1 MYITL
6 PDLPY
11 DFNALEPHID
21 ALTMEIHHD
30 KHHGGYVNKLNAAL
44 EKAPA
49 LQGKSI
55 EDILLSLEDA
65 PEEVRTA
72 ICNNGGGHYNHSLFW
87 KILSPTGGGKPSG
100 TLLSMIENSFDS
112 FEGFKERF
120 TNIATALFGSGWTW
134 LVVDDSQKLTIST
147 SPNQDNPAMCGQI
160 PILGIDLWEHA
171 YYLKYQNRRPE
182 YIAAFWNVIKWD
194 QVAKNLENVR
204 LKGSRTVSSRI

>member
-120 TNIATALFGSGWTW
+120 TNIATTLFGSGWTW

>member
-87 KILSPTGGGKPSG
+87 KILSPTGGGKPSE

-120 TNIATALFGSGWTW
+120 TNIATTLFGSGWTW

-194 QVAKNLENVR
+194 QVAKNLENIR
-204 LKGSRTVSSRI
+204 IKGSRTVSSRM